1 MPAISSISIVIK
13 AITSPFIKGIKGA
26 GSAVT
31 GLVGIISAL
40 GNIIKE
46 VVTGIITIIGEVLKV
61 LANVIT
67 KVFKLSAVITTIL
80 VGALAGLIIKA
91 LRAATVFETLQTQF
105 ITLLGGAGA
114 AARRFQELK
123 KFAAETPFQLP
134 DIAKASRVLE
144 ALTKGA
150 LSSGE
155 GLKLVGDAAA
165 IANEPIRLLA
175 VHIGRVFQGLQT
187 GRAVGESLAR
197 LQELGLLSGEART
210 EIEDLQKEGIKGN
223 RVWSIVEVALK
234 KNAGAMKLLSE
245 TAAGLVST
253 LKDNVNIAFAELGAL
268 LLPIA
273 KFVLKLMI
281 ERAQNLA
288 TAIKANA
295 DAIKTFLKSGFEK
308 IAPIFI
314 QMGKVAKA
322 AFKIITDF
330 FETQGP
336 EGVSTFLKAIEK
348 FLIKVQFVTENFKE
362 VWQVAIDKV
371 IFEFKRWAA
380 IILGFLL
387 APFGI
392 AAKAFFDLF
401 SVSLDEVFK
410 NFKSK
415 VLTGVK
421 ILKLLSPALA
431 LQVGIFEKL
440 FDEDEK
446 GKGERAIDK
455 VFKKINKNTAGIAG
469 SITKALFVAFG
480 VTDKE
485 ADKLDARIAALKA
498 KLAEFQ
504 AEGLADNAKEAAE
517 ALEKMEKLI
526 PRAETSIEKFF
537 KKMGSGIDKVKGAF
551 KGIFEGVS
559 RDVEKVNEAMKR
571 VREALGV
578 APVKSKFDQF
588 VDSLID
594 KAKKEL
600 QTLKIPEPTLARK
613 GSQAAARGELGL
625 LSKRDDQLK
634 QQKKTNVILQQIREK
649 IAGQVLTDADF
660 GQGGN

>member
-26 GSAVT
+26 GTAVT

-46 VVTGIITIIGEVLKV
+46 VVTGIITIIGEVLKAI
-61 LANVIT
+61 ANVIT
-67 KVFKLSAVITTIL
+67 KVLKLSAVITTVL
-80 VGALAGLIIKA
+80 VASLTALTVKA
-91 LRAATVFETLQTQF
+91 LRAATSFETLQTQF
-105 ITLLGGAGA
+105 ITLLGSAGA

-134 DIAKASRVLE
+134 DIAKASRILE

-150 LSSGE
+150 LSSGK
-155 GLKLVGDAAA
+155 GLRLVGDAAA
-165 IANEPIRLLA
+165 IANEPMQQLS

-210 EIEDLQKEGIKGN
+210 QIEDLQKEGIKGQ
-223 RVWSIVEVALK
+223 RVWGIVENALK
-234 KNAGAMKLLSE
+234 RNAGAMKLLSE

-288 TAIKANA
+288 KAIERNA
-295 DAIKTFLKSGFEK
+295 DAIKKFLKSGFEK
-308 IAPIFI
+308 IAPVFI
-314 QMGKVAKA
+314 QVQKVAKA
-322 AFKIITDF
+322 AFKIMTDF
-330 FETQGP
+330 FDKQGP
-336 EGVSTFLKAIEK
+336 EGIDNFLKALEK
-348 FLIKVQFVTENFKE
+348 FLLKVQFVTENFKE
-362 VWQVAIDKV
+362 VWILAMDKV
-371 IFEFKRWAA
+371 AFEFKKWAA
-380 IILGFLL
+380 IILGILL
-387 APFGI
+387 APFKI
-392 AAKAFFDLF
+392 AADAFLLLF
-401 SVSLDEVFK
+401 GTSLDEVFK
-410 NFKSK
+410 DFKAK
-415 VLTGVK
+415 VTTAIKVM
-421 ILKLLSPALA
+421 KLLSPAIA

-440 FDEDEK
+440 FEENK
-446 GKGERAIDK
+446 EGERAVDA
-455 VFKKINKNTAGIAG
+455 VFKKIQAGAG
-469 SITKALFVAFG
+469 GAAATITKALAKAFG
-480 VTDKE
+480 VTKE
-485 ADKLDARIAALKA
+485 KAEELDARIAAIKKRIA
-498 KLAEFQ
+498 DFQ
-504 AEGLADNAKEAAE
+504 AEGLIDNANKAKEALKE
-517 ALEKMEKLI
+517 MEKLI
-526 PRAETSIEKFF
+526 PRAETRIEKFF
-537 KKMGSGIDKVKGAF
+537 IKMGSGIDKLKGGF
-551 KGIFEGVS
+551 KGIFEGVG
-559 RDVEKVNEAMKR
+559 RDVEKINEAMEK
-571 VREALGV
+571 VRDALGI
-578 APVKSKFDQF
+578 APIKSKFDQF
-588 VDSLID
+588 VDGLID

-625 LSKRDDQLK
+625 LNKTDDQLK
-634 QQKKTNVILQQIREK
+634 QQKKTNLILQQIREK

>member
-31 GLVGIISAL
+31 GLVGIIAAL

-46 VVTGIITIIGEVLKV
+46 VVTGIITIIGEVLRV
-61 LANVIT
+61 LAETIT
-67 KVFKLSAVITTIL
+67 KILKLSAIITTVLI
-80 VGALAGLIIKA
+80 GALTALTIKA

-165 IANEPIRLLA
+165 IANEPINLLA

-210 EIEDLQKEGIKGN
+210 QIEDLQKEGIKGQ
-223 RVWSIVEVALK
+223 RVWGIVEAALK
-234 KNAGAMKLLSE
+234 RNAGAMKLLSE

-281 ERAQNLA
+281 DRAQKLA
-288 TAIKANA
+288 KAIERNA
-295 DAIKTFLKSGFEK
+295 EAIKTFLKSGFEK
-308 IAPIFI
+308 IAPVFI
-314 QMGKVAKA
+314 QVQKVAKA

-330 FETQGP
+330 FDKQGP
-336 EGVSTFLKAIEK
+336 EGVDNFLKALEK
-348 FLIKVQFVTENFKE
+348 FLLKAQFVTQNFKE
-362 VWQVAIDKV
+362 VWILAMDKV
-371 IFEFKRWAA
+371 AFEFKKWAA
-380 IILGFLL
+380 IILGILL
-387 APFGI
+387 APFKI
-392 AAKAFFDLF
+392 AADAFLLLF
-401 SVSLDEVFK
+401 GTSLDEVFK
-410 NFKSK
+410 DFKAK
-415 VLTGVK
+415 VMTAIK
-421 ILKLLSPALA
+421 IMKLLSPAIA

-440 FDEDEK
+440 FEENK
-446 GKGERAIDK
+446 EGERAVDA
-455 VFKKINKNTAGIAG
+455 VFKKIQAGAG
-469 SITKALFVAFG
+469 GAAATITKALAKAFG
-480 VTDKE
+480 VTKE
-485 ADKLDARIAALKA
+485 KAEELDARIAEMKNRIADFEA
-498 KLAEFQ
+498 K
-504 AEGLADNAKEAAE
+504 GLVDNANKAKEALDE
-517 ALEKMEKLI
+517 MVKLI
-526 PRAETSIEKFF
+526 PRAETRIEKFF
-537 KKMGSGIDKVKGAF
+537 KKLGTGVDKVKGAF
-551 KGIFEGVS
+551 KGIFEGVAA
-559 RDVEKVNEAMKR
+559 DVEKIDKAMDR
-571 VREALGV
+571 VREALGI
-578 APVKSKFDQF
+578 APIKSKFDQF
-588 VDSLID
+588 IDGLIE
-594 KAKKEL
+594 KAKNEL
-600 QTLKIPEPTLARK
+600 QTIKIPEPTLARK

-625 LSKRDDQLK
+625 LNKQDDQLK
-634 QQKKTNVILQQIREK
+634 QQKKTNLILQQIREK
-649 IAGQVLTDADF
+649 IAGQVLADANF
-660 GQGGN
+660 GIGGT

>member
-31 GLVGIISAL
+31 GLVGIIAAL

-67 KVFKLSAVITTIL
+67 KILKLSAVVTTVLI
-80 VGALAGLIIKA
+80 GALTALTIKA
-91 LRAATVFETLQTQF
+91 LRAATTFETLQTQF

-165 IANEPIRLLA
+165 IANEPINLLA

-210 EIEDLQKEGIKGN
+210 QIEDLQKEGIKGQ
-223 RVWSIVEVALK
+223 RVWGIVEAALK
-234 KNAGAMKLLSE
+234 RNAGAMKLLSE

-281 ERAQNLA
+281 DRAQKLA
-288 TAIKANA
+288 KAIERNA
-295 DAIKTFLKSGFEK
+295 EAIKTFLKSGFEK
-308 IAPIFI
+308 IAPVFI
-314 QMGKVAKA
+314 QMQKVAKA

-330 FETQGP
+330 FDKQGP
-336 EGVSTFLKAIEK
+336 EGVDNFLKAIEK
-348 FLIKVQFVTENFKE
+348 FLIDVQFVTENFGK
-362 VWQVAIDKV
+362 VWVLTMDKLT
-371 IFEFKRWAA
+371 FEFKKWTA
-380 IILGFLL
+380 IILGILL
-387 APFGI
+387 APFKI
-392 AAKAFFDLF
+392 AADAFLLLF
-401 SVSLDEVFK
+401 GTSLDAVFK
-410 NFKSK
+410 DFKKK
-415 VLTGVK
+415 VLLGVK
-421 ILKLLSPALA
+421 ILKLLSPAIA

-440 FDEDEK
+440 FEKDEK
-446 GKGERAIDK
+446 GEKEIDRVFNKFQKGIGGVAG
-455 VFKKINKNTAGIAG
+455 GIAKQIAKG
-469 SITKALFVAFG
+469 MG
-480 VTDKE
+480 VT
-485 ADKLDARIAALKA
+485 
-498 KLAEFQ
+498 
-504 AEGLADNAKEAAE
+504 KEAADE
-517 ALEKMEKLI
+517 LEARILKLKKEMADFRAKGLIDNANKAKAALEEMVKLI
-526 PRAETSIEKFF
+526 PRAETRIEKFF
-537 KKMGSGIDKVKGAF
+537 KKLGTGVDKVKGAF
-551 KGIFEGVS
+551 KGIFEGVAA
-559 RDVEKVNEAMKR
+559 DVEKVNEAMER
-571 VREALGV
+571 VRDALGID
-578 APVKSKFDQF
+578 PIKSKFDQF

-625 LSKRDDQLK
+625 LNKTDDQLK
-634 QQKKTNVILQQIREK
+634 QQKKTNLILQQIREK
-649 IAGQVLTDADF
+649 IAGQVLADANF
-660 GQGGN
+660 GIGGT